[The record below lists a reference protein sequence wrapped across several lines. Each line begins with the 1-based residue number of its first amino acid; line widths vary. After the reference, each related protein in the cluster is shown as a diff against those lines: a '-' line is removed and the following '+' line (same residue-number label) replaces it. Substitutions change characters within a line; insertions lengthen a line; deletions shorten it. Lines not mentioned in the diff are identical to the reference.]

1 MCDKKKIILSVTI
14 IMLMHA
20 MYIIFTLVHI
30 CILGN
35 KCMVGI
41 HILFSTIGANNYY
54 RLMIILYYVFFSVG
68 EPDLFRGSQ
77 SR

>member
-20 MYIIFTLVHI
+20 ILYLHLYI

-68 EPDLFRGSQ
+68 EPGLGYRPF
-77 SR
+77 